1 MQPKS
6 GGYADI
12 LNYAWR
18 LVRSNRGSARVD
30 GLTFEDIEEN
40 EWKDAF
46 LAERDG

>member
-30 GLTFEDIEEN
+30 GFTFEDIEEK
-40 EWKDAF
+40 EWEDVF